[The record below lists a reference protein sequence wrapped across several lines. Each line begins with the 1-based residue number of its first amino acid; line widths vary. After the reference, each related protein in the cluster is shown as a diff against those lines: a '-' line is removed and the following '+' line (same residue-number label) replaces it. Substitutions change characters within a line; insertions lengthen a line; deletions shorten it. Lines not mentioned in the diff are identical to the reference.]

1 MRRTVRIAGLAAA
14 LLVAALALAA
24 CGVQKIDGMT
34 ATDIV
39 AKSNAAM
46 RDVKSVAIDGSLEI
60 TITGDKDKAGDPT
73 SALLLGAPLSLTMN
87 GVVSEEPV
95 AMDMTIKVPLLA
107 MVSPGTETIQERVI
121 GDRIY
126 LRFGEQWYGMK
137 QPTAKPATPSPS
149 PSVSTE
155 QVLGALKG
163 LGVDINAWVKDKQD
177 LTAEQLDGH
186 AVYRVS
192 EEVDVDALADGVAK
206 LLAHAGSLQELV
218 PSEQSEVTQQQLDI
232 LKAQSGRV
240 AESLKEYLRGA
251 TVDLWIEKGSFYLD
265 KMAFSADIDLP
276 DEAVEKGMSNVKL
289 ALSFALSR
297 FNEPVQ
303 VEKPTD
309 VKPLA
314 KALPG
319 MWQTGGA
326 AGGALLPGASQSF

>member
-1 MRRTVRIAGLAAA
+1 MRRPVRIAGLAAA
-14 LLVAALALAA
+14 LLVAALMLVA

-46 RDVKSVAIDGSLEI
+46 QDVKSAAIDGSLEI
-60 TITGDKDKAGDPT
+60 TITGDKDKVGDPT
-73 SALLLGAPLSLTMN
+73 SALLLCAPPSLTMN

-137 QPTAKPATPSPS
+137 QPTTEPATPSPS

-155 QVLGALKG
+155 QVLGTLKG
-163 LGVDINAWVKDKQD
+163 LGVDIDAWVKDKQD
-177 LTAEQLDGH
+177 LTAEQLDGQ
-186 AVYRVS
+186 AVYHVS

-206 LLAHAGSLQELV
+206 LLANAGSLQKLV

-251 TVDLWIEKGSFYLD
+251 TVDLWIEKGSLYLD

-276 DEAVEKGMSNVKL
+276 DEAVEKGMSNLKL

-297 FNEPVQ
+297 FDEPVQ

-314 KALPG
+314 RALPG
-319 MWQTGGA
+319 MWQTDGA